1 MKTVIFALICSI
13 SCLTWA
19 AEKPLEIL
27 GTFGEWTAY
36 TYTDSAGKVCY
47 MSAEPEK
54 SVGKYNKRGDVFL
67 MVQHRP
73 NDKGFDVVNTV
84 AGYTYKKNSTPTISV
99 DGKVKKSLI
108 VQGDKA
114 WARDAATDKH
124 IVQQLKA
131 GSKAVLTGVSV
142 RGTKT
147 TDTFSLKGFSKA
159 YNEISKACG
168 L

>member
-1 MKTVIFALICSI
+1 
-13 SCLTWA
+13 
-19 AEKPLEIL
+19 
-27 GTFGEWTAY
+27 
-36 TYTDSAGKVCY
+36 
-47 MSAEPEK
+47 
-54 SVGKYNKRGDVFL
+54 

-73 NDKGFDVVNTV
+73 NDKGFDVVNTI